1 MPRAK
6 KQAAKPKPTGRPTK
20 LTPQTVDDFT
30 QALRAGAAW
39 KHAAEYA
46 GIDESLAHRWRKRGE
61 DAVAERETRSEM
73 TVAQLR
79 EVAKD
84 RKLEMKPRA
93 TKAQLIKALEEHEE
107 PFVDFL
113 QQATRARAE
122 KRLTLL
128 LKIKAATDTDWRAAK
143 WMLAVDDP
151 QSYGEKHI
159 SEISGPEGGPIETVE
174 AESPR
179 EKIRGR
185 LVAIAD
191 RQRQAADEEPETA
204 ETA

>member
-1 MPRAK
+1 MPRAAK
-6 KQAAKPKPTGRPTK
+6 KAPTARPAHRPTK
-20 LTPQTVDDFT
+20 LTPKVVEDFT

-46 GIDESLAHRWRKRGE
+46 GISEHIAHRWRERGQ
-61 DAVAERETRSEM
+61 DALAERETRHEL

-79 EVAKD
+79 TTCAERKIEV
-84 RKLEMKPRA
+84 KPKA
-93 TKAQLIKALEEHEE
+93 TKAQLIKALEAEE
-107 PFVDFL
+107 DPFVQFL

-122 KRLTLL
+122 KRVTLL
-128 LKIKAATDTDWRAAK
+128 LKIRQASDDDWRAAK

-151 QSYGEKHI
+151 KSYGEKHI

-174 AESPR
+174 ATSPR

-185 LVAIAD
+185 LIAIAD
-191 RQRQAADEEPETA
+191 RQTEAEAEPEEA